1 MFKKLSSKSQAP
13 FLFLK
18 AKFDK
23 SSVKTQDP
31 TLEGGGP
38 VIYPLLF
45 GWKLSILHPFFEPFK
60 VPPRVWVGGGV
71 GTATMAAAIG
81 F

>member
-23 SSVKTQDP
+23 SSVRTEDP
-31 TLEGGGP
+31 TLRGP
-38 VIYPLLF
+38 CDLLTSFWLEIVNWTPL
-45 GWKLSILHPFFEPFK
+45 FEPFK
-60 VPPRVWVGGGV
+60 VPPREWVGGGV
-71 GTATMAAAIG
+71 GTATMVAATG